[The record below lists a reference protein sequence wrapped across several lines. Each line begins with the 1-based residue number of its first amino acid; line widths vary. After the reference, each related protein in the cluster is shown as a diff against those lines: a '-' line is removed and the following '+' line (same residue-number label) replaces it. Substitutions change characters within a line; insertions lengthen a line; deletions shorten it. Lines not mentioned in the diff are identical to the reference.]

1 MSRVTYKLTEA
12 GDGRQFRVVG
22 SGATLAAAKAE
33 ADSKLAMTVGAILSA
48 SQSEDIDAGDFGPV
62 ASAAGLFSDA
72 NLSLRNAAGQV
83 VNIHL
88 ENVTTTIGTGT
99 NGLIDLTDP
108 LITGFATVYKDG
120 AGNGGYLPYD
130 GHFVS

>member
-1 MSRVTYKLTEA
+1 MSRVTYKMREA

-22 SGATLAAAKAE
+22 TGDTLADAKAE
-33 ADSKLAMTVGAILSA
+33 ADAKVNMTVGVILSA
-48 SQSEDIDAGDFGPV
+48 SQSEDIDAGDFAAV

-72 NLSLRNAAGQV
+72 NLSLRNTEGQV

-88 ENVTTTIGTGT
+88 ENVATSLGTGS

-108 LITGFATVYKDG
+108 LIIAFATVYKDG
-120 AGNGGYLPYD
+120 AGNGGYVPYD